1 MLECALTT
9 RPVRESL
16 GGKCEGNRLL
26 LLKTCF
32 FKKKK
37 NLLITNTVYVID
49 RRRDR
54 QDVTVTK
61 ATCDADC

>member
-26 LLKTCF
+26 LL
-32 FKKKK
+32 K

>member
-26 LLKTCF
+26 LLK
-32 FKKKK
+32 

-54 QDVTVTK
+54 QDVRVTK

>member
-26 LLKTCF
+26 LLKT
-32 FKKKK
+32 
-37 NLLITNTVYVID
+37 VYVID